1 MYIYI
6 YHHIWGFLSPKG
18 YQKIAGWC
26 HRTSKNHCWM
36 TWGYP
41 PDLDSSIWWMAWMDE
56 STVSTAKFS
65 EGVLWWCL
73 GCHVATTI
81 TESIWK
87 GNSIFWILCS
97 EFQKR
102 KGRLK
107 KNTKKQSS
115 GLSKHRGYSNTILM
129 GAMFFL
135 NKWDGNWVLSEIILA
150 PCSITVCIGYIPWTI
165 IILYNIWFP
174 IICPKC
180 IITLRSPYPHCPTR
194 SLRSLRF
201 FWGQRADA
209 KTRAETW
216 GAPRIFCWPEMV
228 FFGHPLHTL
237 W

>member
-1 MYIYI
+1 MGCATRYQATRLFLPFAYIIICNIYIYI

-129 GAMFFL
+129 GAMFFSQQMRRKLGSLWNYPSAMFYNSLHWLYPL
-135 NKWDGNWVLSEIILA
+135 NYNYII
-150 PCSITVCIGYIPWTI
+150 
-165 IILYNIWFP
+165 
-174 IICPKC
+174 
-180 IITLRSPYPHCPTR
+180 
-194 SLRSLRF
+194 
-201 FWGQRADA
+201 
-209 KTRAETW
+209 
-216 GAPRIFCWPEMV
+216 
-228 FFGHPLHTL
+228 
-237 W
+237 